1 MNNETDQIIHF
12 FYYRGPKRTPFT
24 DLHYASIVTAK
35 TIGGFE
41 KIIVHEDCP
50 GDSNHYTEARKLAYV
65 EWRKTEY
72 DSSKDQDSAIQA
84 KRMEIL
90 FQEGGTVADLHF
102 LFLRSFQPLLRQ
114 CFFSKQKKKIG
125 KILYAPRPNMIF
137 ENDETNALPVK
148 MFYPVSSSNK
158 TFLQGADISL
168 SESYAIYIWGNV
180 HVKDLQKT
188 VVAPYLPI
196 LSPIRFTETTLSFD

>member
-1 MNNETDQIIHF
+1 MNVLHL

-35 TIGGFE
+35 EIGGFE

-72 DSSKDQDSAIQA
+72 NSSKDSESAIQE
-84 KRMEIL
+84 KRMEIV
-90 FQEGGTVADLHF
+90 FQEGGVGADLHF
-102 LFLRSFQPLLRQ
+102 IFLRSFKPLLQQ

-125 KILYAPRPNMIF
+125 KILYAPRPNIMF
-137 ENDETNALPVK
+137 LNDENNALPVK
-148 MFYPVSSSNK
+148 TFYPVSSSNK

-168 SESYAIYIWGNV
+168 TESYTMYIWGNV
-180 HVKDLQKT
+180 HLKDLQKT
-188 VVAPYLPI
+188 VIAKYLPI
-196 LSPIRFTETTLSFD
+196 LSPIRYTNTTLSFN